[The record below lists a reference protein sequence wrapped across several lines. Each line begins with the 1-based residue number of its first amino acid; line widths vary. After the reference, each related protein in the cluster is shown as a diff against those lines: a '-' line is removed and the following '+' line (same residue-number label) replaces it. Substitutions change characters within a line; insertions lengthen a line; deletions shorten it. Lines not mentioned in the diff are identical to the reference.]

1 MTQANIA
8 TDLTIPPRATRA
20 GACAVP
26 LEVSASGVR
35 QAARGL
41 RLNGVSGRRCVS
53 RPPTQEAGRQEQD
66 GVQKREHS
74 AERHPNKAERQ
85 GEQPEDWPQYQ
96 GQHGQRPA
104 QNKQKAP
111 GNYRNQRF
119 HKATP
124 LAGGRYRK
132 HRSCM
137 ATRRLACDE
146 RVKAPDK
153 TPNMA
158 TNSPSGPRPESS
170 RSARRVRLQWSGSI
184 HPEPWR
190 DIDVRLRAL
199 TIRAAIDLQAR
210 KMLVQRPNDQAR
222 LLNVAC
228 TTHLSALV
236 ASNAYLLSAVVTLRG
251 RTSIGFPRCAS
262 CATRRAVR

>member
-137 ATRRLACDE
+137 AMRRLACDE
-146 RVKAPDK
+146 CVKAPDK

-190 DIDVRLRAL
+190 DIDVRLRPL